1 LEVLNMENSLAQE
14 VGSLAR
20 KLGLTVAV
28 AESATGGLI
37 SSLITDIAGS
47 SDYFK
52 GGVVAY
58 DNEVK
63 LKVLKVRDETLQRHG
78 AVSAETAAEMA
89 LGVRALVGADIGLSD
104 SGIAGPTGATPD
116 KPVGLFYIG
125 LATAEGAITEEHQFC
140 GSRVQNKE
148 SAAQAVLA
156 MLQGHLLQR
165 GGDAVEERHVV
176 TCFLEHEGKIC
187 LLRRSQ
193 SVGTYKGKWAGVSG
207 YIEPTNSPLDQAFLE
222 MREEAHLSE
231 EDVQLVREGE
241 PLEAIDKQLG
251 KRWIIHPYQFRVLE
265 RENIQM
271 DWEHTE
277 LRWVDPEEIVKYETV
292 PKLAEAWERVSSI

>member
-1 LEVLNMENSLAQE
+1 MDTTLAQE
-14 VGSLAR
+14 IGSLAR
-20 KLGLTVAV
+20 NLGLTIGV

-58 DNEVK
+58 DNEAK

-116 KPVGLFYIG
+116 KPAGLFYIG

-140 GSRVQNKE
+140 GSRAQNKG

-156 MLQGHLLQR
+156 MLQEHLLQL
-165 GGDAVEERHVV
+165 GGGIVEERHVV

-193 SVGTYKGKWAGVSG
+193 SVGTYKGRWAGVSG

-265 RENIQM
+265 REKIQM
-271 DWEHTE
+271 DWEHTD
-277 LRWVDPEEIVKYETV
+277 LRWVDPEEIVKYDTV